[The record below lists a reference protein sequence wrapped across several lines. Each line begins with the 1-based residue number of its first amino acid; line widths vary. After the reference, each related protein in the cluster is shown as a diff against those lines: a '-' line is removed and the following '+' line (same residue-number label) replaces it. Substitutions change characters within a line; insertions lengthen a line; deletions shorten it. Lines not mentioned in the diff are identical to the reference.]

1 MMQIISE
8 IFLASTGFLKN
19 ASSAPVT
26 NIAERTWLTLLMI
39 AIIGLSFLGMRKGWQ
54 NRGKRELPPI
64 ETLAPSNLTELSP
77 NVEARFAGTTISGK
91 WLDRVTNYGL
101 GTPRGVQVKVFTEGI
116 YISDQAQFNLWIA
129 ADRILKIGTKRGIA
143 GDVVEKNGMLIIT
156 WKHGDLTLDT
166 GVRVSRHSD
175 HELIVNAVKNFPDK
189 LQNADTGADA

>member
-8 IFLASTGFLKN
+8 IFLASTGVLKN

-64 ETLAPSNLTELSP
+64 ETSAPSQLTELSP

-101 GTPRGVQVKVFTEGI
+101 GTPRGVKLQIFTEGI
-116 YISDQAQFNLWIA
+116 YISDLDQFNFWIC
-129 ADRILKIGTKRGIA
+129 ADRILKIATKRGIA
-143 GDVVEKNGMLIIT
+143 GDVVEKDGMLIIT
-156 WKHGDLTLDT
+156 WNHGDLTLDT